1 MANREALKSYTQ
13 SYLNADAFAD
23 YCPNG
28 LRIEGKEEIN
38 KIISGVSANL
48 ALIERAIDEKADA
61 IFVHHGLFWK
71 NDPQTITGAKR
82 RKIALLLDNNINL
95 FAYHLPLDAH
105 PDVGNNAQLGKL
117 LGINN
122 MNPVENSLLWTGELE
137 LNVGEFGA
145 EIENVL
151 QRAPLIIGDQGSNI
165 KRIAW
170 CTGAAQGFI
179 DQAVELGVDAYLT
192 GEASEQTPA
201 VALEND
207 LVFISAGHHATE
219 RYGVQALC
227 QHLDGKFGCQHQYIE
242 IDNCV

>member
-1 MANREALKSYTQ
+1 MASRETLKSYTQ
-13 SYLNADAFAD
+13 SYLQADSFED

-28 LRIEGKEEIN
+28 LQIEGKAEVN

-71 NDPQTITGAKR
+71 NDPQIITGAKR
-82 RKIALLLDNNINL
+82 RKIALLLEHNINL

-105 PDVGNNAQLGKL
+105 PKVGNNAQLGEL
-117 LGINN
+117 LGISNRE
-122 MNPVENSLLWTGELE
+122 PVANSLLWTGKID
-137 LNVGEFGA
+137 VSATEFGHV
-145 EIENVL
+145 IESAL
-151 QRAPLIIGDQGSNI
+151 QRAPLIIGNKSERI
-165 KRIAW
+165 KSIAW

-179 DQAVELGVDAYLT
+179 DQAVELEVDAYLT
-192 GEASEQTPA
+192 GEISEQTPA

-207 LVFISAGHHATE
+207 LLFISAGHHATE
-219 RYGVQALC
+219 RHGVQALC
-227 QHLDGKFGCQHQYIE
+227 HHLSAKFDCQHQYIE

>member
-1 MANREALKSYTQ
+1 MANRETLKSYTQ
-13 SYLNADAFAD
+13 SYLNADAFED

-28 LRIEGKEEIN
+28 LQIEGKEEIN

-71 NDPQTITGAKR
+71 NDSQTITGAKR
-82 RKIALLLDNNINL
+82 RKIALLLENNINL

-117 LGINN
+117 LGIHN
-122 MNPVENSLLWTGELE
+122 MNPVANSLVWTGELE
-137 LNVGEFGA
+137 LSVSEFGEEVKNA
-145 EIENVL
+145 L
-151 QRAPLIIGDQGSNI
+151 QRAPLIIGDQSANI

-201 VALEND
+201 TALEND

-227 QHLDGKFGCQHQYIE
+227 RHLSDEFTCQHQYIE

>member
-1 MANREALKSYTQ
+1 MVRREALKSYTQ
-13 SYLNADAFAD
+13 SYLNADAFED

-28 LRIEGKEEIN
+28 LQIEGKEEIN
-38 KIISGVSANL
+38 TIISGVSANL
-48 ALIERAIDEKADA
+48 ALIERAVDEKADA

-71 NDPQTITGAKR
+71 NDQQTISGAKR
-82 RKIALLLDNNINL
+82 RKIALLIENNINL

-105 PDVGNNAQLGKL
+105 PDVGNNVQLGKL

-122 MNPVENSLLWTGELE
+122 MSPVANSLLWTGEIE
-137 LNVGEFGA
+137 LSVIEFG
-145 EIENVL
+145 EKIESTL
-151 QRAPLIIGDQGSNI
+151 QRAPLIIGDQGNNI

-179 DQAVELGVDAYLT
+179 TKAVELGVDAYLT

-201 VALEND
+201 TALEND
-207 LVFISAGHHATE
+207 LIFISAGHHATE

-227 QHLDGKFGCQHQYIE
+227 QHLSSEFSCQHHYIE

>member
-1 MANREALKSYTQ
+1 MVNREALKNYTH
-13 SYLNADAFAD
+13 SYLNADAFED

-28 LRIEGKEEIN
+28 LQIEGKEEIN
-38 KIISGVSANL
+38 QIISGVSANL

-82 RKIALLLDNNINL
+82 RKITLLLENNINL

-105 PDVGNNAQLGKL
+105 PDVGNNVQLGKL

-122 MNPVENSLLWTGELE
+122 MNSVANSLLWTGELE
-137 LNVGEFGA
+137 LSVGEFG
-145 EIENVL
+145 EKIESAL
-151 QRAPLIIGDQGSNI
+151 QRGPLIIGDKSANI

-179 DQAVELGVDAYLT
+179 DQAVGLGVDAYLT

-201 VALEND
+201 TALEND

-227 QHLDGKFGCQHQYIE
+227 LHLSDKFECQHQYIE
-242 IDNCV
+242 IDNSV

>member
-1 MANREALKSYTQ
+1 MASREVLKQYTQ
-13 SYLNADAFAD
+13 TYLNADAFED

-28 LRIEGKEEIN
+28 LQIEGKEEIN

-71 NDPQTITGAKR
+71 NDPQTISGAKR
-82 RKIALLLDNNINL
+82 RKIALLLKNNINL

-105 PDVGNNAQLGKL
+105 PEVGNNAQLGQL

-122 MNPVENSLLWTGELE
+122 MIPVANSLLWTGELE
-137 LNVGEFGA
+137 SSVSEFGV
-145 EIENVL
+145 EIENAL
-151 QRAPLIIGDQGSNI
+151 QRAPLIIGDKSSNI

-179 DQAVELGVDAYLT
+179 DQAIELNVDAYLT
-192 GEASEQTPA
+192 GEVSEQTPA

-227 QHLDGKFGCQHQYIE
+227 QHLSSKFSCQHQYIE
-242 IDNCV
+242 INNYV

>member
-1 MANREALKSYTQ
+1 MANREALKNYTQ
-13 SYLNADAFAD
+13 SYLNADAFED

-28 LRIEGKEEIN
+28 LQIEGKEEIN

-71 NDPQTITGAKR
+71 NDSQTITGAKR
-82 RKIALLLDNNINL
+82 RKIALLLENNINL

-122 MNPVENSLLWTGELE
+122 MSPVANSLLWTGELE
-137 LNVGEFGA
+137 LNVGEFGV
-145 EIENVL
+145 EIDSAL
-151 QRAPLIIGDQGSNI
+151 QRAPLIIGDQSANI

-192 GEASEQTPA
+192 GEVSEQTPA
-201 VALEND
+201 TALEND

-227 QHLDGKFGCQHQYIE
+227 QHLSDKFGCQHQYIE

>member
-28 LRIEGKEEIN
+28 LQIEGKEEIN

>member
-13 SYLNADAFAD
+13 SYLNADAFKD

-28 LRIEGKEEIN
+28 LQIEGKEEIN

-48 ALIERAIDEKADA
+48 ALIERSIDEEADA

-71 NDPQTITGAKR
+71 NDSQTITGAKR

-95 FAYHLPLDAH
+95 FAYHLPLDDH

-122 MNPVENSLLWTGELE
+122 MSPDVNSLLWTGEIE
-137 LNVGEFGA
+137 SSVNEFGA
-145 EIENVL
+145 EIESAL
-151 QRAPLIIGDQGSNI
+151 QRKPLIIGDQDRNI

-201 VALEND
+201 TALEND

-227 QHLDGKFGCQHQYIE
+227 QHLSVEFSCHHQYIE
-242 IDNCV
+242 IDNFV

>member
-1 MANREALKSYTQ
+1 
-13 SYLNADAFAD
+13 
-23 YCPNG
+23 
-28 LRIEGKEEIN
+28 
-38 KIISGVSANL
+38 
-48 ALIERAIDEKADA
+48 
-61 IFVHHGLFWK
+61 VHHGLFWK
-71 NDPQTITGAKR
+71 NDSQTITGAKR

-95 FAYHLPLDAH
+95 FAYHLPLDDH

-122 MNPVENSLLWTGELE
+122 MSPDVNSLLWTGEIE
-137 LNVGEFGA
+137 SSVNEFGA
-145 EIENVL
+145 EIESAL
-151 QRAPLIIGDQGSNI
+151 QRKPLIIGDQDRNI

-201 VALEND
+201 TALEND

-227 QHLDGKFGCQHQYIE
+227 QHLSVEFSCHHQYIE
-242 IDNCV
+242 IDNFV

>member
-1 MANREALKSYTQ
+1 MVKCETLQNYTQ
-13 SYLNADAFAD
+13 SYLNADTFED

-28 LRIEGKEEIN
+28 LQIEGKEEIH

-48 ALIERAIDEKADA
+48 ALIEQAIDEKADA

-71 NDPQTITGAKR
+71 NDPQTISGAKR
-82 RKIALLLDNNINL
+82 RKISLLLEHNINL

-105 PDVGNNAQLGKL
+105 PDVGNNIQLGKL

-122 MNPVENSLLWTGELE
+122 MDSVVNSLLWTGEIDMS
-137 LNVGEFGA
+137 VSEFGA
-145 EIENVL
+145 KVEKTL
-151 QRAPLIIGDQGSNI
+151 QRTPLIIGNKDSNI

-179 DQAVELGVDAYLT
+179 DQAVDLNVDVYLT
-192 GEASEQTPA
+192 GEVSEQTPA
-201 VALEND
+201 IALENG

-227 QHLDGKFGCQHQYIE
+227 QNLSDEFGCEHQYIE

>member
-1 MANREALKSYTQ
+1 MANREALKNYTQ

-28 LRIEGKEEIN
+28 LQIEGKEEIN

-71 NDPQTITGAKR
+71 NDSQTITGAKR
-82 RKIALLLDNNINL
+82 RKITLLLENNINL

-122 MNPVENSLLWTGELE
+122 MNTVADSLLWTGEIDSSV
-137 LNVGEFGA
+137 NEFGMK
-145 EIENVL
+145 IESAL
-151 QRAPLIIGDQGSNI
+151 QRAPLIIGDKSGNI
-165 KRIAW
+165 NRIAW

-192 GEASEQTPA
+192 GEVSEQTPA
-201 VALEND
+201 TASEND

-227 QHLDGKFGCQHQYIE
+227 QHLSGKFECQHQYIE

>member
-1 MANREALKSYTQ
+1 MVRRNKLKSYTND
-13 SYLNADAFAD
+13 YLDIDAFKD

-28 LRIEGKEEIN
+28 LQIEGKEEIN

-71 NDPQTITGAKR
+71 NDPQTISGAKR
-82 RKIALLLDNNINL
+82 YKISLLLENNINL

-105 PDVGNNAQLGKL
+105 PKIGNNVQLGQI
-117 LGINN
+117 LGIKN
-122 MNPVENSLLWTGELE
+122 MSPVEKSLLWTGD
-137 LNVGEFGA
+137 VGSKAAEFSEVIDSA
-145 EIENVL
+145 L
-151 QRAPLIIGDQGSNI
+151 QRSPLIIGDKDRRI

-179 DQAVELGVDAYLT
+179 EQAISLEVDAYLT

-201 VALEND
+201 IALENN
-207 LVFISAGHHATE
+207 LLFISAGHHATE

-227 QHLDGKFGCQHQYIE
+227 QHLHNKFGCHHQYIE
-242 IDNCV
+242 IANCV